1 MKLLYR
7 CNVKGRG
14 TRGTPLKIT
23 GIDHNGREEFIH
35 EEPTPIQVYKKSK
48 DDIQHDSRIPT
59 PKVFQYYKYMPEDNT
74 RYDAGKPTPGVATP
88 KVFQYYKYVPQDN
101 TRYDTGKPT
110 PKVFQYYKYVPQD
123 NTRDDTGKPTPGVA
137 TLIIPSSKEVFQYSK
152 QGPQE
157 NMQQSADKPT
167 LGVETAIA
175 PAG

>member
-7 CNVKGRG
+7 YNVEGHG

-48 DDIQHDSRIPT
+48 DDIRHDSRIPT

-74 RYDAGKPTPGVATP
+74 RYDAGKPTPGVAT
-88 KVFQYYKYVPQDN
+88 
-101 TRYDTGKPT
+101 
-110 PKVFQYYKYVPQD
+110 
-123 NTRDDTGKPTPGVA
+123 
-137 TLIIPSSKEVFQYSK
+137 LIIPASKEVFQYSK
-152 QGPQE
+152 HGPQE

-167 LGVETAIA
+167 LGVGTAIA